1 MYNIPLSE
9 KLEGISYVL
18 SAHGMKRSAR
28 KPTTAKSD
36 SGSTQLASQSRHSWY
51 CLFKSRWAVLSKNDR
66 DIYRSS
72 DVLSVD

>member
-36 SGSTQLASQSRHSWY
+36 ERT
-51 CLFKSRWAVLSKNDR
+51 WANF
-66 DIYRSS
+66 
-72 DVLSVD
+72 

>member
-28 KPTTAKSD
+28 KPTTAKSEERKF
-36 SGSTQLASQSRHSWY
+36 A
-51 CLFKSRWAVLSKNDR
+51 LSHTEED
-66 DIYRSS
+66 
-72 DVLSVD
+72 L